1 MKINAKLSIIA
12 LSMLTEIGFAN
23 CDAILSQA
31 MYNITI
37 SKSTGVT
44 IATKY
49 FNNCGKD
56 FTSLSD
62 SQLAQA
68 EVEIFGYGSGG
79 GGISRTKREERLTE
93 WCITNKETAFEYKDK
108 LEETRTIYAES
119 VRAWGNCNALA
130 SRDVQVEPIVSD
142 NQKIVSYAM
151 RYTGPTTSGVIFFGV
166 MRSGFTCTIKPYDTV
181 LKKVVPFDPKNPPEI
196 GRINTPVHC
205 TRKAAVTRIING
217 QQYSYL
223 ASGNI
228 TLQTGSYNVMM
239 SFPEVY
245 DPPLPEAKA
254 DALQKQIT
262 ALVRQ
267 AKLDA
272 SVG

>member
-1 MKINAKLSIIA
+1 
-12 LSMLTEIGFAN
+12 
-23 CDAILSQA
+23 
-31 MYNITI
+31 
-37 SKSTGVT
+37 
-44 IATKY
+44 
-49 FNNCGKD
+49 
-56 FTSLSD
+56 
-62 SQLAQA
+62 
-68 EVEIFGYGSGG
+68 
-79 GGISRTKREERLTE
+79 
-93 WCITNKETAFEYKDK
+93 
-108 LEETRTIYAES
+108 
-119 VRAWGNCNALA
+119 
-130 SRDVQVEPIVSD
+130 
-142 NQKIVSYAM
+142 M

-166 MRSGFTCTIKPYDTV
+166 MRSGFACTIKPYDTV

-205 TRKAAVTRIING
+205 TRKAAVTKTING

-262 ALVRQ
+262 ALEK
-267 AKLDA
+267 KLVPQGTIAMWSGAISTITSGWELADGSCSIACPDLRDKFIAGAATDVDNIAMSKVTGVPLQQHETGIVKNHSHTVWLGGAWTGPGNPNGINIVGQWVGGA
-272 SVG
+272 SKTDEGAILPSIEGGSKNVPPFYALAFIIKTANSE